1 MTESNDGAK
10 ESNREKKTE
19 WIELQKESCMEKEQ
33 ANLNAKAYV
42 FEARER
48 EKRSD
53 WMMKQQREYA
63 WKYQQSQK
71 KQ

>member
-1 MTESNDGAK
+1 MGQKRVIEK
-10 ESNREKKTE
+10 KKTE

-42 FEARER
+42 FEAKER